1 MTYRELLNNIS
12 TDGLASII
20 IDGDLQVIACIEHN
34 ASTGGETCFSRVHCK
49 KCISKLLDKE
59 IDPNYLKK
67 YKKYL

>member
-20 IDGDLQVIACIEHN
+20 VDGDLQVIACLEHN
-34 ASTGGETCFSRVHCK
+34 AKGGETCFSRIHCK
-49 KCISKLLDKE
+49 KCISKLLDEE
-59 IDPNYLKK
+59 INPSYLKK

>member
-12 TDGLASII
+12 TDELASII
-20 IDGDLQVIACIEHN
+20 VDGDLQVIACLEHN
-34 ASTGGETCFSRVHCK
+34 ATASETCFSRIHCK

-59 IDPNYLKK
+59 INPKYLKK